1 MANRRRPVNRVSA
14 TRRSVS
20 RRPRVAGDPTVTRST
35 RLPGGAVPRPEP
47 PVGARATRGTSH
59 GRPRGGSVV
68 ARARLRLPRRTG
80 AAKGTRMWMRPLV
93 TLLVAGLLAGF
104 AALAAAR
111 PGVADDNAAF
121 VDNAATEEVRAAA
134 EHALHTV
141 YGYRFEDIGGYE
153 AAVREVVT
161 GPMLDELD
169 TFAETT
175 VSAIEQARTSADAQ
189 ADPIGVSL
197 LTEDRAEVLVNLVVS
212 ATKDGAAQQS
222 VAGPV
227 VLHMHKENDRWLA
240 ADIVDQ

>member
-1 MANRRRPVNRVSA
+1 
-14 TRRSVS
+14 
-20 RRPRVAGDPTVTRST
+20 
-35 RLPGGAVPRPEP
+35 
-47 PVGARATRGTSH
+47 
-59 GRPRGGSVV
+59 
-68 ARARLRLPRRTG
+68 
-80 AAKGTRMWMRPLV
+80 MWTRPLV

-111 PGVADDNAAF
+111 PGVADDNVAF

-189 ADPIGVSL
+189 ADPLGVSL